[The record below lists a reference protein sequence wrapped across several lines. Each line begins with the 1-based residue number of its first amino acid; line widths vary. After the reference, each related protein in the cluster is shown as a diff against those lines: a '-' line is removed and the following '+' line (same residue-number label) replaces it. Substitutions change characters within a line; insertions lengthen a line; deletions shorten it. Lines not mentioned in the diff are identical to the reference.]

1 MVMQLRHREP
11 WSHGNY
17 MMKQLREF
25 WMQSHL
31 CDVVIKSDDGREHR
45 GHRNVISAASG
56 PLKALLNGSFTEGE
70 QISRGGAVDIAA
82 SGDVVGALID
92 HIYGG
97 EPTVNTA
104 DAMEL
109 LRLAGAYGL
118 TDLVAEIESAT
129 WKICFSKILQRNF
142 PPMIHSLQIT
152 LKGHF
157 FFWWVNWHGGVFFLM
172 KGDIQVLQNQ
182 FFLMTNRFFR
192 CDSWIS
198 FKGEHVGQSW
208 PRIPVSSQQKVPTT
222 KKSNFTDWTLV
233 GFCFNEEL
241 QDSLDSST
249 ALLVLQQIHT
259 LGLTVTDL
267 RQACEEQIAQDFESC
282 VKEDSFKSLGKT
294 QLARILAREDLWV
307 AREEV
312 VLDALFTWIT
322 ASADRSSSLGLLLQ
336 HIDFSSL
343 SMQNLE
349 ELSMYSQS
357 LGPNGFEL
365 QYSVDEA
372 KQMRLTRWWRDDYHD
387 PRRHCLHFWSPE
399 LGAFPEGYRGGQWVA
414 GEWNRFDD
422 DEDEMPGDLATL
434 KTSVNQRVVLHCF
447 VSCFPATRIEETSVL
462 F

>member
-1 MVMQLRHREP
+1 M
-11 WSHGNY
+11 
-17 MMKQLREF
+17 
-25 WMQSHL
+25 
-31 CDVVIKSDDGREHR
+31 
-45 GHRNVISAASG
+45 
-56 PLKALLNGSFTEGE
+56 
-70 QISRGGAVDIAA
+70 
-82 SGDVVGALID
+82 
-92 HIYGG
+92 
-97 EPTVNTA
+97 
-104 DAMEL
+104 
-109 LRLAGAYGL
+109 
-118 TDLVAEIESAT
+118 
-129 WKICFSKILQRNF
+129 
-142 PPMIHSLQIT
+142 
-152 LKGHF
+152 
-157 FFWWVNWHGGVFFLM
+157 
-172 KGDIQVLQNQ
+172 
-182 FFLMTNRFFR
+182 
-192 CDSWIS
+192 
-198 FKGEHVGQSW
+198 
-208 PRIPVSSQQKVPTT
+208 
-222 KKSNFTDWTLV
+222 
-233 GFCFNEEL
+233 
-241 QDSLDSST
+241 
-249 ALLVLQQIHT
+249 
-259 LGLTVTDL
+259 TDL

>member
-1 MVMQLRHREP
+1 MFFKNP
-11 WSHGNY
+11 SKFSSHDS
-17 MMKQLREF
+17 LIAD
-25 WMQSHL
+25 HL
-31 CDVVIKSDDGREHR
+31 
-45 GHRNVISAASG
+45 
-56 PLKALLNGSFTEGE
+56 EGAKFFLM
-70 QISRGGAVDIAA
+70 GKLA
-82 SGDVVGALID
+82 
-92 HIYGG
+92 
-97 EPTVNTA
+97 
-104 DAMEL
+104 
-109 LRLAGAYGL
+109 RL
-118 TDLVAEIESAT
+118 
-129 WKICFSKILQRNF
+129 C
-142 PPMIHSLQIT
+142 
-152 LKGHF
+152 
-157 FFWWVNWHGGVFFLM
+157 FFLM
-172 KGDIQVLQNQ
+172 KRDKSSSKSV
-182 FFLMTNRFFR
+182 FFWMTNRFFLR

-222 KKSNFTDWTLV
+222 KKNNFTDWTLV
-233 GFCFNEEL
+233 GFCFNQEL

-282 VKEDSFKSLGKT
+282 VKEDSFKALGKT

-322 ASADRSSSLGLLLQ
+322 ASADRSNSLGLLLQ

-434 KTSVNQRVVLHCF
+434 KTSVNQRVVLQQQESKRQVFCF
-447 VSCFPATRIEETSVL
+447 NRWHLSTPEYPRQHLGGIVGQNLISSYSSVL
-462 F
+462 LVYPLFPPSEIVPRKLCDELLLAPGQFLHCRWETTHTMESFCQTISDDCTRPARRSGCHFPCWAYLSGWFEQFQIADASRWPTGGCIADAWLTICLLF